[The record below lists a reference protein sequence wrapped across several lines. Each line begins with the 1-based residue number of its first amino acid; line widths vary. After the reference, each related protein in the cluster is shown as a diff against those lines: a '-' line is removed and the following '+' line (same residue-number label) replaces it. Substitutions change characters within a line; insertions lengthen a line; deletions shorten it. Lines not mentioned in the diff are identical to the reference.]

1 MRFLVDNNLAPALA
15 AGLCT
20 AGHDAIHVRE
30 YGLQRADDQEIFD
43 RARVEDRIVISA
55 DTDFGTLLAQQ
66 GGSKP
71 SVIIFRRTRGRRP
84 YQHLDLI
91 LSNLDGIADYLE
103 SGCVAVFEDARVRVR
118 DLPIGGDRPQS

>member
-1 MRFLVDNNLAPALA
+1 MRFLVDNNLAPAIA
-15 AGLCT
+15 AGWCA

-66 GGSKP
+66 G
-71 SVIIFRRTRGRRP
+71 
-84 YQHLDLI
+84 
-91 LSNLDGIADYLE
+91 
-103 SGCVAVFEDARVRVR
+103 
-118 DLPIGGDRPQS
+118 

>member
-1 MRFLVDNNLAPALA
+1 LRFLVDNNLAPALA

-20 AGHDAIHVRE
+20 AGHDAIHTANTAC
-30 YGLQRADDQEIFD
+30 ADDQEIF
-43 RARVEDRIVISA
+43 EDRIVISA

-84 YQHLDLI
+84 DRHLDLI

-103 SGCVAVFEDARVRVR
+103 SGCVAVFEDA
-118 DLPIGGDRPQS
+118 

>member
-1 MRFLVDNNLAPALA
+1 LRFLVDNNLAPALA

-30 YGLQRADDQEIFD
+30 YGLQRDDDQEIFD

-66 GGSKP
+66 VGPNPRS
-71 SVIIFRRTRGRRP
+71 SSF
-84 YQHLDLI
+84 
-91 LSNLDGIADYLE
+91 AE
-103 SGCVAVFEDARVRVR
+103 
-118 DLPIGGDRPQS
+118 